1 MVNGNG
7 TENKS
12 VRKLIDEIELSPD
25 RTMNG
30 VFVCLNGV
38 FVCLSAHRCQDA
50 YQWID

>member
-30 VFVCLNGV
+30 VFVCL
-38 FVCLSAHRCQDA
+38 SAHRCQDA